1 MSKFWGLCLAL
12 AFVPAAALPVTPSVA
27 KVGAAC
33 GGFPGLACG
42 RGEFCQHPPG
52 TCFIPDMQG
61 TCAKV
66 PGICS
71 MIYLPVC
78 GCNGK
83 TYANACLRMHAKVS
97 KAHDGKCWETK

>member
-1 MSKFWGLCLAL
+1 MRWISRPRLRPWRIL
-12 AFVPAAALPVTPSVA
+12 PAPA
-27 KVGAAC
+27 
-33 GGFPGLACG
+33 
-42 RGEFCQHPPG
+42 G